1 MAANNIL
8 KYDDFKAVLDDL
20 QSKNRVDNN
29 SILTFVLYRYIT
41 KLGYDV
47 YDLDVSV
54 VDFEDYYVDISA
66 YTGEASEPI
75 HFIFSL
81 LPSRDK
87 FTSDDTVGFIYFDPS
102 IRKLSLYFKVFD
114 TWNLIAEVLF
124 DDVTASDPES
134 LEEQQL
140 SMQNLNE
147 FILFKSFN
155 QNYELHGPK
164 FFTGTVVDSMFVNG
178 DLDNEFVRKSLIAE
192 LNDPSEALIK
202 TLAKRLMNY
211 SLRDE
216 DWLYEQ
222 IKPLQEPR
230 ALLEVLNSAIKK
242 SELKVATPLFAT
254 PTPIASKK
262 RSPYEGLNKVDNHIE
277 DKKDD
282 LKNAGFGFTA
292 VEEVLTTETA
302 DTEVGTFDNLASD
315 DVEVANPFGFGPDDS
330 DDTPVNLGDL
340 FGG

>member
-20 QSKNRVDNN
+20 QVKNRVDSN
-29 SILTFVLYRYIT
+29 SILTFVMYQYIS

-47 YDLDVSV
+47 YDLDVST

-66 YTGEASEPI
+66 NTESAEPI

-81 LPSRDK
+81 LPTKEK
-87 FTSDDTVGFIYFDPS
+87 FTSDDTVGFVYFDPS
-102 IRKLSLYFKVFD
+102 IKKLHLYFKVFD
-114 TWNLIAEVLF
+114 TWNLIAEVMF
-124 DDVTASDPES
+124 DDETASDPG
-134 LEEQQL
+134 LLAEQQVY
-140 SMQNLNE
+140 MQNLNE
-147 FILFKSFN
+147 FILSKNFN
-155 QNYELHGPK
+155 QNYGAYGPK

-192 LNDPSEALIK
+192 LNEPSEALIK
-202 TLAKRLMNY
+202 ALSKRLMDY
-211 SLRDE
+211 SLKDE
-216 DWLYEQ
+216 DWLYDQ

-230 ALLEVLNSAIKK
+230 ALLDVLNSAIKK

-262 RSPYEGLNKVDNHIE
+262 RSPFEGLNKIDNHIE
-277 DKKDD
+277 DKEDA
-282 LKNAGFGFTA
+282 LKSAGFGFGNTS
-292 VEEVLTTETA
+292 VEEVKSEEKVAIEET
-302 DTEVGTFDNLASD
+302 
-315 DVEVANPFGFGPDDS
+315 VEVVNPFGFGPEPDDS